1 MKIKFMEKSI
11 KNNSGV
17 VRFAFKETNVN
28 MEKDK
33 KKESPINLIFSYGG
47 KKLKY
52 ATGYKACYEDWDFK
66 KQRVKSNKSLLINA
80 REVNNLLNLLETS
93 IYREYSRLISE
104 QTEVTNEILKFYLDK
119 LLNKNTISE
128 VVEKEITFMEFA
140 YDYLEGKKKRITK
153 GTYYSYRQTLIKVEK
168 YSKFNKSPINFYSF
182 DKKFVNS
189 FSSFLEEYYNHQQN
203 SLSKHF
209 KNLKTFLIEAV
220 NRGLISN
227 SNFILKDFCF
237 PTEDT
242 TAIYLTENELKK
254 MFEVDLSQNKIM
266 ELARDIFLI
275 GCYIGQRVSDY
286 NGLSGNDIVELNG
299 VKYFKIRQSKT
310 KTDVLCP
317 ITKEVAE
324 IMRLRHNNLPP
335 KKLNEPDINEN
346 IKEIGKLLGFTKKIK
361 CEFTKGGKKVIE
373 MIPKYELIMT
383 HTARR
388 SFCTNMYL
396 KKMPVFDIMLF
407 SGHKSEKEFYKY
419 IRIKGEERAEHIVGK
434 GFFNI

>member
-1 MKIKFMEKSI
+1 MEKSI

-52 ATGYKACYEDWDFK
+52 STGFKACYDDWDFNR
-66 KQRVKSNKSLLINA
+66 QRIKSNKSLLVNA
-80 REVNNLLNLLETS
+80 REVNNLLNFIDTS
-93 IYREYSRLISE
+93 LTKEYSKFISE
-104 QTEVTNEILKFYLDK
+104 QLEVTNELLKSYLDK
-119 LLNKNTISE
+119 LLNKNTI
-128 VVEKEITFMEFA
+128 EITSEKNITFIEFA
-140 YDYLEGKKKRITK
+140 YELLENKKKRITIE
-153 GTYYSYRQTLIKVEK
+153 TYKSYRQTLIKLEM
-168 YSKFNKSPINFYSF
+168 YSKVNRTHIDFNSF
-182 DKKFVNS
+182 DKKFVNL
-189 FSSFLEEYYNHQQN
+189 FSTFLEEYYDHQQN

-209 KNLKTFLIEAV
+209 KNLKTYLIEAV

-227 SNFILKDFCF
+227 SNFIVKDFCF

-242 TAIYLTENELKK
+242 TAIYLTEKELQK
-254 MFEVDLSQNKIM
+254 MFDADLSQNRTM

-286 NGLSGNDIVELNG
+286 NGLNENDIITLKG

-317 ITKEVAE
+317 ITKEISE
-324 IMRLRHNNLPP
+324 IMRLRHNNRPP
-335 KKLNEPDINEN
+335 NKLNEPDINEN
-346 IKEIGKLLGFTKKIK
+346 IKELGRSLGFTKKIK

-373 MIPKYELIMT
+373 MIPKHDLIMT

-407 SGHKSEKEFYKY
+407 SGHKTEKEFYKY

>member
-1 MKIKFMEKSI
+1 MEKSI

-52 ATGYKACYEDWDFK
+52 STGFKACYEDWDFN
-66 KQRVKSNKSLLINA
+66 KQRIKSNKSLLVNA
-80 REVNNLLNLLETS
+80 REVNNLLNFIDTS
-93 IYREYSRLISE
+93 LTKEYSKFISE
-104 QTEVTNEILKFYLDK
+104 QIEVTNELLKSYLDK
-119 LLNKNTISE
+119 LLNKNTI
-128 VVEKEITFMEFA
+128 EITSEKNISFIEFA
-140 YDYLEGKKKRITK
+140 YELLENKKKRITIE
-153 GTYYSYRQTLIKVEK
+153 TYKSYRQTLIKLEM
-168 YSKFNKSPINFYSF
+168 YSKVNKTPITFNSF
-182 DKKFVNS
+182 DKKFVNL
-189 FSSFLEEYYNHQQN
+189 FSTFLEEYYDHQQN

-209 KNLKTFLIEAV
+209 KNLKTYLIEAV

-227 SNFILKDFCF
+227 SNFIIKDFCY
-237 PTEDT
+237 PTEET
-242 TAIYLTENELKK
+242 TAIYLTEKELQK
-254 MFEVDLSQNKIM
+254 MFDADLSGNRTM

-286 NGLSGNDIVELNG
+286 NGLTENDIITLKG

-317 ITKEVAE
+317 ITKEISE
-324 IMRLRHNNLPP
+324 IMSLRYNNLPP
-335 KKLNEPDINEN
+335 NKLNEPDINEN
-346 IKEIGKLLGFTKKIK
+346 IKELGRSLGFTKKIK

-373 MIPKYELIMT
+373 MIPKHDLIMT

-407 SGHKSEKEFYKY
+407 SGHKTEKEFYKY

>member
-1 MKIKFMEKSI
+1 MEKSI

-52 ATGYKACYEDWDFK
+52 STGFKACYDDWDFN
-66 KQRVKSNKSLLINA
+66 KQRIKSNKSLLVNA
-80 REVNNLLNLLETS
+80 REVNNLLNFLDTS
-93 IYREYSRLISE
+93 LTKEYSKFISE
-104 QTEVTNEILKFYLDK
+104 QIEVTNELLKSYLDK
-119 LLNKNTISE
+119 LLNKNTI
-128 VVEKEITFMEFA
+128 EITSEKDITFIEFA
-140 YDYLEGKKKRITK
+140 YELLENKKKRITIE
-153 GTYYSYRQTLIKVEK
+153 TYKSYRQTLIKLEM
-168 YSKFNKSPINFYSF
+168 YSKVNRTSITFNSF
-182 DKKFVNS
+182 DKKFVNL
-189 FSSFLEEYYNHQQN
+189 FSTFLEEYYDHQQN

-209 KNLKTFLIEAV
+209 KNLKTYLIEAV
-220 NRGLISN
+220 NRGLINN
-227 SNFILKDFCF
+227 SNFIIKDFCY
-237 PTEDT
+237 PTEET
-242 TAIYLTENELKK
+242 TAIYLNEKELQK
-254 MFEVDLSQNKIM
+254 MFDADLSGNKTM

-286 NGLSGNDIVELNG
+286 NGLTENDIITLKG

-317 ITKEVAE
+317 ITKEISE

-335 KKLNEPDINEN
+335 NKLNEPDINEN
-346 IKEIGKLLGFTKKIK
+346 IKELGKSLGFTKKIK

-373 MIPKYELIMT
+373 MIPKHDLIMT

-407 SGHKSEKEFYKY
+407 SGHKTEKEFYKY